1 MPKTSKRRSLTQLM
15 KTRLCNMRT
24 YKSLQKAISKE
35 ESKLRQINKILSTSY
50 PRNYQCMKKEENKVG
65 KKVKELSHLKRS
77 IQNAYTASLMPMNLN
92 NPNLVFNFTP
102 IVTRS
107 LDRKTA
113 RNLRKSRSPNRRTV
127 IKPFPGLWVEK
138 VQRPIGS
145 LPMVKKLVPFGGA
158 PRYGLRGAENTFKKN
173 LNLRK
178 KTSVPSEYKF

>member
-1 MPKTSKRRSLTQLM
+1 MTKTSNKRSLTQLVR
-15 KTRLCNMRT
+15 TRLCNKKT
-24 YKSLQKAISKE
+24 YMSLQRAIKKE
-35 ESKLRQINKILSTSY
+35 EHKLREINEKLSTSY
-50 PRNYQCMKKEENKVG
+50 PRNYQCMENEEKKLK
-65 KKVKELSHLKRS
+65 KKVKELSRLKRS

-107 LDRKTA
+107 LDRKTV

-127 IKPFPGLWVEK
+127 NKVPGLLFEK

-145 LPMVKKLVPFGGA
+145 LPMVKKITPFGRS

-173 LNLRK
+173 RNLRK
-178 KTSVPSEYKF
+178 KISVSSEYNF